1 MLTSVSA
8 KLRMSFCALAALAA
22 LSAPLASAQQRLYRW
37 VDEHGVV
44 HFGDRIPPEFAD
56 RDRAVLNVHGVPI
69 DREEGRV
76 TDAERAALDQ
86 ARAAEA
92 AARAQRAEVARR
104 DRMLLETYL
113 STADI
118 ERLRDSRLEMLAS
131 RVTVT
136 EIYLDDLNDR
146 LARLR
151 ADAGRYKPH
160 SDRENAPQMPVELV
174 REIARTEA
182 SIASYEQTLERMR
195 IEQVELKSRFDSD
208 IERFKQLKGG

>member
-1 MLTSVSA
+1 MNAT
-8 KLRMSFCALAALAA
+8 LRILICASAALAA
-22 LSAPLASAQQRLYRW
+22 LSAPLASAQHRLYRW
-37 VDEHGVV
+37 VDENGIV

-56 RDRAVLNVHGVPI
+56 RDRAVLNAHGVPI
-69 DREEGRV
+69 DREEGRI
-76 TDAERAALDQ
+76 TDAERAALEQ
-86 ARAAEA
+86 VRAAEA
-92 AARAQRAEVARR
+92 AARAARVEIARR

-118 ERLRDSRLEMLAS
+118 ERLRDSRLEMLES

-136 EIYLDDLNDR
+136 ALYLADLNDR

-151 ADAGRYKPH
+151 ADATRYKPH
-160 SDRENAPQMPVELV
+160 SDRENAPHMPVELT

-182 SIASYEQTLERMR
+182 SIASYEQTLERTR
-195 IEQVELKSRFDSD
+195 KEQAELKSQFDSD